1 MASQQELWESD
12 AEARMLENRI
22 NGFWN
27 PDYFRN
33 VLLPLFNF
41 KAGDKVLDVGSGNGA
56 LTLLLARNLP
66 YVYFTGVDITPALVE
81 DARQQAQ
88 KLNVEN
94 VAFQEGDA
102 LQLPFEND
110 HFDATVCQTVLMHL
124 ADPAKAIAEMSR
136 VLKVGGTFV
145 AAEFHLL
152 NYDKPVE
159 SDLPVSSLEDDI
171 AVSRYIQL
179 LIHGYRASGQGD
191 LKMGG
196 RVPFLAR
203 KAGLHIV
210 DMRINDRL
218 PHAFPPY
225 AKPSNYMAL
234 SDLQGWE
241 NLIKDPAYRS
251 WLTAAMIAGG
261 GTKADTDAFLKLL
274 PSHHVSV
281 FNGKSDFS
289 FVWLLNP
296 VLLITIARKK

>member
-1 MASQQELWESD
+1 MASQHELWESD

-27 PDYFRN
+27 PDYFSN
-33 VLLPLFNF
+33 VLLPLLNF

-66 YVYFTGVDITPALVE
+66 DVQFTGVDITKALVE

-88 KLNVEN
+88 KLNLGN
-94 VAFQEGDA
+94 VAFQEGNA
-102 LQLPFEND
+102 LQLPFENN

-124 ADPAKAIAEMSR
+124 ADPTKAILEMSR
-136 VLKVGGTFV
+136 VLKTGGTFL

-159 SDLPVSSLEDDI
+159 SDLPVSSVEDDI
-171 AVSRYIQL
+171 AISRYIQL

-203 KAGLHIV
+203 KSGLSIV

-225 AKPSNYMAL
+225 EKPSEHMAL
-234 SDLQGWE
+234 SELQGWE

-251 WLTAAMIAGG
+251 WLTSAMVAGG
-261 GTKADTDAFLKLL
+261 GTEADADTFLKLL
-274 PSHHVSV
+274 PSHDLSV
-281 FNGKSDFS
+281 VNGKGDFS

-296 VLLITIARKK
+296 VLLITVARKK